1 MQVRNDHRLTR
12 WIVIG
17 LAVGAVIGLLTRWLP
32 SGWQSVLVDNVYGLT
47 GQIFLRL
54 IQMLVVP
61 IVFVSLLCGAQS
73 LSGRSLGQVG
83 LRALFFYL
91 LTTAT
96 AVVIALAIA
105 NLFSLGV
112 GADLA
117 SATRTFNL
125 QAPSWIEVVLNA
137 VPVNPFYALT
147 HGNMLAIIV
156 FALLLG
162 FAIGAIKKEIPLIV
176 DGIDQLQKALIFLI
190 KMIMVIAPVGVA
202 ALIAQTLALQGMD
215 VMQHLLAYFLVV
227 IFVLVVQAA
236 GVYSLLLYFVA
247 RLSPLT
253 FFCKMRA
260 SMLFAFSVSSSV
272 AAIPLVLQTV
282 KERLG
287 VRSKV
292 ASFIIPLGAT
302 INMDGTAIMQGVA
315 TVFIAHAYGIPLSLG
330 QYLVV
335 IVMATLASIGTA
347 GVPSVG
353 LITLGMVLKQVGL
366 PVEGIALVVG
376 VDRLLDMLR
385 TAVNV
390 SGDAMIT
397 TLVGKQVGA
406 LDKAT
411 YEAKH

>member
-227 IFVLVVQAA
+227 IFIY
-236 GVYSLLLYFVA
+236 G
-247 RLSPLT
+247 
-253 FFCKMRA
+253 
-260 SMLFAFSVSSSV
+260 FALWGNN
-272 AAIPLVLQTV
+272 PQ
-282 KERLG
+282 RN
-287 VRSKV
+287 RRR
-292 ASFIIPLGAT
+292 
-302 INMDGTAIMQGVA
+302 N
-315 TVFIAHAYGIPLSLG
+315 
-330 QYLVV
+330 
-335 IVMATLASIGTA
+335 
-347 GVPSVG
+347 
-353 LITLGMVLKQVGL
+353 
-366 PVEGIALVVG
+366 
-376 VDRLLDMLR
+376 
-385 TAVNV
+385 
-390 SGDAMIT
+390 
-397 TLVGKQVGA
+397 
-406 LDKAT
+406 
-411 YEAKH
+411 